1 MQLRSPLR
9 VIQTVLTLQSITPY
23 YSLCQEAMYT
33 MVILRYSKKAKHKKG
48 KRLHDQKNTAD
59 NLPGEAN

>member
-1 MQLRSPLR
+1 M
-9 VIQTVLTLQSITPY
+9 LTPQSITPY